1 MNKETNLAEN
11 AKLEAVLTWLAEKQ
25 AENIRVYDVAK
36 NSAYT
41 DFIVVC
47 EGSADLHIR
56 AIANHVLDMAKENKL
71 QVLGKAGLDFGVWV
85 LLDLGDVV
93 IHIFLPQKREYYKID
108 EFFTELAGLSDKE
121 KPHDQA
127 PTA

>member
-1 MNKETNLAEN
+1 MNKENNLADN

-25 AENIRVYDVAK
+25 AENIRVYDVGK

-47 EGSADLHIR
+47 EGTADLHNK
-56 AIANHVLDMAKENKL
+56 AIANHVLDMAKEHKL
-71 QVLGKAGLDFGVWV
+71 LVLSKAGLEFGVWV
-85 LLDLGDVV
+85 LLDISDVV
-93 IHIFLPQKREYYKID
+93 IHIFLPEKREYYKID
-108 EFFTELAGLSDKE
+108 EFFSELAGLSDKE

>member
-1 MNKETNLAEN
+1 MNKENNLADN
-11 AKLEAVLTWLAEKQ
+11 PKLEAVLTWLAEKQ
-25 AENIRVYDVAK
+25 AENIRVYDVGK

-47 EGSADLHIR
+47 EGTADLHNK
-56 AIANHVLDMAKENKL
+56 AIANHVLDMAKEHKL
-71 QVLGKAGLDFGVWV
+71 LVLIKAGLEFGVWV
-85 LLDLGDVV
+85 LLDISDVV
-93 IHIFLPQKREYYKID
+93 IHIFLPEKREYYKND
-108 EFFTELAGLSDKE
+108 EFFSELAGLSDKE

>member
-1 MNKETNLAEN
+1 MADNP
-11 AKLEAVLTWLAEKQ
+11 KLEAVLTWLAEKQ
-25 AENIRVYDVAK
+25 AENIRVYDVGK

-47 EGSADLHIR
+47 EGTADLHNK
-56 AIANHVLDMAKENKL
+56 AIANRVLDMAKEHKL
-71 QVLGKAGLDFGVWV
+71 LVLIKAGLEFGVWV
-85 LLDLGDVV
+85 LLDISDVV
-93 IHIFLPQKREYYKID
+93 IHIFLPEKREYYKID
-108 EFFTELAGLSDKE
+108 EFFSELAGLSDKE

>member
-1 MNKETNLAEN
+1 MNKENNLADN

-25 AENIRVYDVAK
+25 AENIRVYDVGK

-47 EGSADLHIR
+47 EGTADLHNK
-56 AIANHVLDMAKENKL
+56 AIANHILDMAKEHKL
-71 QVLGKAGLDFGVWV
+71 LVLSKAGLEFGVWV
-85 LLDLGDVV
+85 LLDISDVV
-93 IHIFLPQKREYYKID
+93 IHIFLPEKREYYKID
-108 EFFTELAGLSDKE
+108 EFFSELAGLSDKE

>member
-1 MNKETNLAEN
+1 MADNP
-11 AKLEAVLTWLAEKQ
+11 KLEAVLTWLAEKQ
-25 AENIRVYDVAK
+25 AENIRVYDVGK

-47 EGSADLHIR
+47 EGTADLHNK
-56 AIANHVLDMAKENKL
+56 AIANHVLDMAKEHKL
-71 QVLGKAGLDFGVWV
+71 LVLSKAGLEFGVWV
-85 LLDLGDVV
+85 LLDISDVV
-93 IHIFLPQKREYYKID
+93 IHIFLPEKREYYNID
-108 EFFTELAGLSDKE
+108 EFFSELAGLSDKE

>member
-1 MNKETNLAEN
+1 LADN

-25 AENIRVYDVAK
+25 AENIRVYDVGK

-47 EGSADLHIR
+47 EGTADLHNK
-56 AIANHVLDMAKENKL
+56 AIANHVLDMAKEHKL
-71 QVLGKAGLDFGVWV
+71 LVLSKAGLEFGVWV
-85 LLDLGDVV
+85 LLDISDVV
-93 IHIFLPQKREYYKID
+93 IHIFLPEKREYYKID
-108 EFFTELAGLSDKE
+108 EFFSELAGLSDKE

>member
-1 MNKETNLAEN
+1 MADN

-25 AENIRVYDVAK
+25 AENIRVYDVGK

-47 EGSADLHIR
+47 EGTADLHNK
-56 AIANHVLDMAKENKL
+56 AIANHVLDMAKEHKL
-71 QVLGKAGLDFGVWV
+71 LVLSKAGLEFGVWV
-85 LLDLGDVV
+85 LLDISDVV
-93 IHIFLPQKREYYKID
+93 IHIFLPEKREYYKID
-108 EFFTELAGLSDKE
+108 EFFSELAGLSDKE

>member
-1 MNKETNLAEN
+1 MNKENNLADN
-11 AKLEAVLTWLAEKQ
+11 PKLEAVLTWLAEKQ
-25 AENIRVYDVAK
+25 AENIRVYDVGK

-47 EGSADLHIR
+47 EGTADLHNK
-56 AIANHVLDMAKENKL
+56 AIANHVLDMAKEHKL
-71 QVLGKAGLDFGVWV
+71 LVLSKAGLEFGVWV
-85 LLDLGDVV
+85 LLDISDVV
-93 IHIFLPQKREYYKID
+93 IHIFLPEKREYYKID
-108 EFFTELAGLSDKE
+108 EFFSELAGLSDKE

>member
-1 MNKETNLAEN
+1 MADNP
-11 AKLEAVLTWLAEKQ
+11 KLEAVLTWLAEKQ
-25 AENIRVYDVAK
+25 AENIRVYDVGK

-47 EGSADLHIR
+47 EGTADLHNK
-56 AIANHVLDMAKENKL
+56 AIANHVLDMAKEHKL
-71 QVLGKAGLDFGVWV
+71 LVLSKAGLEFGVWV
-85 LLDLGDVV
+85 LLDISDVV
-93 IHIFLPQKREYYKID
+93 IHIFLPEKREYYKID
-108 EFFTELAGLSDKE
+108 EFFSELAGLSDKE

>member
-1 MNKETNLAEN
+1 MADN

-25 AENIRVYDVAK
+25 AENIRVYDVGK

-47 EGSADLHIR
+47 EGTADLHNK
-56 AIANHVLDMAKENKL
+56 AIANHVLDMAKEHKFL
-71 QVLGKAGLDFGVWV
+71 VLSKAGLEFGVWV
-85 LLDLGDVV
+85 LLDISDVV
-93 IHIFLPQKREYYKID
+93 IHIFLPEKREYYKID
-108 EFFTELAGLSDKE
+108 EFFSELAGLSDKE

>member
-1 MNKETNLAEN
+1 MADN

-25 AENIRVYDVAK
+25 AENIRVYDVGK

-47 EGSADLHIR
+47 EGTADLHNK
-56 AIANHVLDMAKENKL
+56 AIANHILDMAKEHKL
-71 QVLGKAGLDFGVWV
+71 LVLSKAGLEFGVWV
-85 LLDLGDVV
+85 LLDISDVV
-93 IHIFLPQKREYYKID
+93 IHIFLPEKREYYKID
-108 EFFTELAGLSDKE
+108 EFFSELAGLSDKE

>member
-1 MNKETNLAEN
+1 MADN

-25 AENIRVYDVAK
+25 AENIRVYDVGK

-47 EGSADLHIR
+47 EGTADLHNK
-56 AIANHVLDMAKENKL
+56 AIANHVLDMAKEHKL
-71 QVLGKAGLDFGVWV
+71 LVLSKAGLEFGVWV
-85 LLDLGDVV
+85 LLDISDVV
-93 IHIFLPQKREYYKID
+93 IHIFLPEKREYYKID
-108 EFFTELAGLSDKE
+108 EFSSELAGLSDKE

>member
-1 MNKETNLAEN
+1 MADNP
-11 AKLEAVLTWLAEKQ
+11 KLEAVLTWLAEKQ
-25 AENIRVYDVAK
+25 AENIRVYDVGK

-47 EGSADLHIR
+47 EGTADLHNK
-56 AIANHVLDMAKENKL
+56 AIANHVLDMAKEHKL
-71 QVLGKAGLDFGVWV
+71 LVLIKAGLEFGVWV
-85 LLDLGDVV
+85 LLDISDVV
-93 IHIFLPQKREYYKID
+93 IHIFLPEKREYYKID
-108 EFFTELAGLSDKE
+108 EFFSELAGLSDKE